1 MAIKSISSVIELG
14 SAWAKIDLGDLNSFY
29 LIGIKEEKENSNDID
44 PKTVKILNFEVGVE
58 SGLENTYLTIGHITL
73 NFDEF
78 TSKDNVINKA
88 TAMTRC
94 LNYPSIFYIRHS
106 DAITYDNVKHVK
118 GIVNIDINLN
128 AVKLK

>member
-1 MAIKSISSVIELG
+1 MAIKTISSVVELG

-29 LIGIKEEKENSNDID
+29 LIGIKEEKEDSTQID
-44 PKTVKILNFEVGVE
+44 PKSIKLLSFEVGVE
-58 SGLENTYLTIGHITL
+58 SGISNTYLTIGHITL
-73 NFDEF
+73 NFDDF
-78 TSKDNVINKA
+78 TSKDEIINKA

-94 LNYPSIFYIRHS
+94 LNYPSVFYIRPS
-106 DAITYDNVKHVK
+106 DAITYDNVKHTK